1 MRILVVEDNPKIQ
14 ASLEK
19 GLKEQGYVVESTSSG
34 REGEETAVLETF
46 DLMILDVML
55 PDRDG
60 VDICRNLRKRG
71 VKTPILMLTALTGTG
86 DKIKGLDAGADDY
99 LGKPFEFSELQARVR
114 ALLRRGQAVEST
126 KLEFNGLR
134 MDLASRKVSREESDI
149 KLTPKEFSLLE
160 YLVRHPERVLSR
172 TEIGEHVWDMNF
184 DPFSNV
190 IDVYVS
196 MLRKKVDKGYDKQ
209 LIHTV
214 VGTGYMLSEQG
225 PGGGGA

>member
-1 MRILVVEDNPKIQ
+1 MRILVTEDNPKMSAAI
-14 ASLEK
+14 EK
-19 GLKEQGYVVESTSSG
+19 GLKEQGYAVVTCDSG
-34 REGEETAVLETF
+34 LEAEEIATLETF
-46 DLMILDVML
+46 DLLILDVML

-60 VDICRNLRKRG
+60 IDICRNLRRRE
-71 VKTPILMLTALTGTG
+71 VKTPVLMLTALSGTE
-86 DKIKGLDAGADDY
+86 DKVKGLDAGADDY
-99 LGKPFEFSELQARVR
+99 LAKPFEFSELQARIR

-126 KLEFNGLR
+126 RLQFADLQV
-134 MDLASRKVSREESDI
+134 DLASRQVKRAERDI
-149 KLTPKEFSLLE
+149 KLTPKEFALLE

-190 IDVYVS
+190 IDVYIS
-196 MLRKKVDKGYDKQ
+196 MLRKKVDRGHEMT

-225 PGGGGA
+225 PGTS